1 MIDSYTVLRW
11 FANELNERMIK
22 ERITARQLSYVTR
35 LSLRSINGYL
45 DGNSFP
51 NMWSLSLMAEQLHC
65 TVDDL
70 LGYKKS
76 RSLSRTKR
84 APLKTTFTNEDAY
97 TMYLR
102 ECVKDRMQTLG
113 IDAKE
118 LAQISGV
125 SYSSINRYLC
135 VHSGLPQTH
144 AFLHICDALDCTP
157 SELSG
162 Y

>member
-1 MIDSYTVLRW
+1 MTDSYTILRW
-11 FANELNERMIK
+11 FARELNERMAK

-35 LSLRSINGYL
+35 LSLRSISGYL

-70 LGYKKS
+70 LGYKKI
-76 RSLSRTKR
+76 RSVSRTKR
-84 APLKTTFTNEDAY
+84 EPIKMTFANEDEY
-97 TMYLR
+97 TTYLR
-102 ECVKDRMQTLG
+102 ERVKDRMQKIG
-113 IDAKE
+113 INAKE
-118 LAQISGV
+118 LSQISGV
-125 SYSSINRYLC
+125 SQTTIDRYLC